1 MFLEDFRIFLQGCI
15 RIGKDDAQFLELV
28 LHVVVDGFRLV
39 LDRYA
44 GQVCTFGFRNPD
56 FFESFLDFVR
66 HIIPSPGDFISGLL
80 EIGDVIELKS
90 G

>member
-1 MFLEDFRIFLQGCI
+1 M
-15 RIGKDDAQFLELV
+15 
-28 LHVVVDGFRLV
+28 VDGFRLV

-44 GQVCTFGFRNPD
+44 GQVCALGFRYPD
-56 FFESFLDFVR
+56 LFEGFLDFVR

-80 EIGDVIELKS
+80 EIGDIIEFQS